1 MEDLK
6 TIVADIEQ
14 LDPTRETR
22 HHVRTAR
29 LIDHILHNIDPAEA
43 DEYPDVTRAAMKF
56 YVNNSLFSY
65 PRVPHNVLGPSI
77 YSEPSTLTFI
87 MNNCTH
93 MLYYCLKFNST
104 FFSFS
109 DIFKLLENCNE
120 NSLRSVETILTLS
133 ARIDKTGAL
142 GSHYQLLF
150 CKPLKNCCTLYM
162 LYTLLDLGM
171 FQTVVQL
178 VKNTPSLHK
187 PQESALSEPMELL
200 LTAIKQPPSL
210 LQLARLAVRKC
221 MRDVHV
227 LEDCYKLPIP
237 CHLQD
242 YLSFRSLNAEIR
254 PWFMKNEKPSR
265 IDYMRY
271 NQMYKVLSRFGL
283 KDTDGP
289 AKRRHVSC
297 YKY

>member
-1 MEDLK
+1 MIFITAALLLPISTFCCYSFRNKLASSHFTLLIPCILFLLYYFRMEDLK
-6 TIVADIEQ
+6 DVVTDIEQ
-14 LDPTRETR
+14 LNPTRKTR
-22 HHVRTAR
+22 HHLKTAR
-29 LIDHILHNIDPAEA
+29 LICQILHIVDPAEA

-150 CKPLKNCCTLYM
+150 CKPLKNVAPFICCTPY
-162 LYTLLDLGM
+162 
-171 FQTVVQL
+171 
-178 VKNTPSLHK
+178 
-187 PQESALSEPMELL
+187 
-200 LTAIKQPPSL
+200 
-210 LQLARLAVRKC
+210 
-221 MRDVHV
+221 
-227 LEDCYKLPIP
+227 
-237 CHLQD
+237 
-242 YLSFRSLNAEIR
+242 
-254 PWFMKNEKPSR
+254 
-265 IDYMRY
+265 
-271 NQMYKVLSRFGL
+271 
-283 KDTDGP
+283 
-289 AKRRHVSC
+289 
-297 YKY
+297 

>member
-6 TIVADIEQ
+6 DIVTDIEQ
-14 LDPTRETR
+14 LDPTKKTG
-22 HHVRTAR
+22 HHKRTAD
-29 LIDHILHNIDPAEA
+29 LICHILYNIDPAEA
-43 DEYPDVTRAAMKF
+43 DKYPDVTRAAVKF
-56 YVNNSLFSY
+56 CVNNFPIVYLFS
-65 PRVPHNVLGPSI
+65 PHNVLGPPRFSK
-77 YSEPSTLTFI
+77 PSALRCI
-87 MNNCTH
+87 MRSATH
-93 MLYYCLKFNST
+93 MLYYCLKFNPACLPISG
-104 FFSFS
+104 
-109 DIFKLLENCNE
+109 IFELLEHCNE
-120 NSLRSVETILTLS
+120 YSLRNVENILTMTTRL
-133 ARIDKTGAL
+133 DKTREL
-142 GSHYQLLF
+142 GPQYRLEICTSS
-150 CKPLKNCCTLYM
+150 NDCCTFHM

-171 FQTVVQL
+171 VQTVAQL
-178 VKNTPSLHK
+178 LKNTPALRE
-187 PQESALSEPMELL
+187 PQEAALSESMEDI
-200 LTAIKQPPSL
+200 LTAIKQTPSL

-221 MRDVHV
+221 MRDVYV